1 MSNNKLASEL
11 VLTATENL
19 ADEFLFKTAN
29 TFLEDAIKSIPFA
42 SLITGSIETYSKFQT
57 LKEQRQLLAFIQ
69 EAENINQGFIE
80 KFFKDKNNTQLG
92 FEILGILDQTYLE
105 QQAKMIGRVTLL
117 FKGGKISKQDFDKL
131 TYIITRLNNHLFRI
145 IEDIFK
151 LYKQRKGDLTQ
162 NKYPI
167 NSINIQNP
175 NMDLLSF
182 EFLEPTNEPFWGGET
197 DDIYKE
203 SKFIVTEN
211 FIFFYNQ
218 IFMD

>member
-42 SLITGSIETYSKFQT
+42 SLITGSIETYSKFRT

-92 FEILGILDQTYLE
+92 FEILGVLDQTYLE

-117 FKGGKISKQDFDKL
+117 FKDGKISKQDLDKY
-131 TYIITRLNNHLFRI
+131 TYIITRLNSHFILLINELYS
-145 IEDIFK
+145 IETNQDDPEFEFDIE
-151 LYKQRKGDLTQ
+151 
-162 NKYPI
+162 
-167 NSINIQNP
+167 NP
-175 NMDLLSF
+175 NMEFVNFGFLKEVPSPLYPGSTQITRFRRTNSF
-182 EFLEPTNEPFWGGET
+182 YYF
-197 DDIYKE
+197 Y
-203 SKFIVTEN
+203 EN
-211 FIFFYNQ
+211 IFK
-218 IFMD
+218 D

>member
-42 SLITGSIETYSKFQT
+42 SLITGSIETYSKFRT

-92 FEILGILDQTYLE
+92 FEILGVLDQTYLE

-117 FKGGKISKQDFDKL
+117 FKGGKISKQDFDKY
-131 TYIITRLNNHLFRI
+131 TYIITRLNSHLI
-145 IEDIFK
+145 LLIDELYSIETNQDDPEFEFDIE
-151 LYKQRKGDLTQ
+151 
-162 NKYPI
+162 
-167 NSINIQNP
+167 NP
-175 NMDLLSF
+175 NMEFISF
-182 EFLEPTNEPFWGGET
+182 QFLVEVPSPLNLDGKTKIARYKRTN
-197 DDIYKE
+197 
-203 SKFIVTEN
+203 S
-211 FIFFYNQ
+211 FFYFYEN
-218 IFMD
+218 IFKD

>member
-42 SLITGSIETYSKFQT
+42 SLITGSIETYSKFRT

-92 FEILGILDQTYLE
+92 FEILGVLDQTYLE

-117 FKGGKISKQDFDKL
+117 FKGGKISKQDFDKY
-131 TYIITRLNNHLFRI
+131 TYIITRLNSHLI
-145 IEDIFK
+145 LLIDELYSIETNQDDPEFEFDIE
-151 LYKQRKGDLTQ
+151 
-162 NKYPI
+162 
-167 NSINIQNP
+167 NP
-175 NMDLLSF
+175 NMEFSSF
-182 EFLEPTNEPFWGGET
+182 QFLIEVPSPLNLDGKTKIARYKRTN
-197 DDIYKE
+197 
-203 SKFIVTEN
+203 S
-211 FIFFYNQ
+211 FFYFYEN
-218 IFMD
+218 IFKN

>member
-11 VLTATENL
+11 ILTATENL

-42 SLITGSIETYSKFQT
+42 SLITGSIETYSKFRT

-92 FEILGILDQTYLE
+92 FEILGVLDQTYLE

-117 FKGGKISKQDFDKL
+117 FKGGKISKQDFDKY
-131 TYIITRLNNHLFRI
+131 TYIITRLNSHLI
-145 IEDIFK
+145 LLIDELYSIETNQDDPEFEFDIE
-151 LYKQRKGDLTQ
+151 
-162 NKYPI
+162 
-167 NSINIQNP
+167 NP
-175 NMDLLSF
+175 NMEFSSF
-182 EFLEPTNEPFWGGET
+182 QFLIEVPSPLNLDGKTKIARYKRTN
-197 DDIYKE
+197 
-203 SKFIVTEN
+203 S
-211 FIFFYNQ
+211 FFYFYEN
-218 IFMD
+218 IFKD

>member
-42 SLITGSIETYSKFQT
+42 SLITGSIETYSRFRT

-92 FEILGILDQTYLE
+92 FEILGVLDQTYLK

-117 FKGGKISKQDFDKL
+117 FKDGKIPKQDFDKY
-131 TYIITRLNNHLFRI
+131 TYIITKLNNHLI
-145 IEDIFK
+145 TLISK
-151 LYKQRKGDLTQ
+151 LYAE
-162 NKYPI
+162 YSI
-167 NSINIQNP
+167 NSPQSIISIPLP
-175 NMDLLSF
+175 NMDLISF
-182 EFLEPTNEPFWGGET
+182 GFIHKLAEGSWFEEAQNATPYDYKIH
-197 DDIYKE
+197 DDY
-203 SKFIVTEN
+203 FYFYEN
-211 FIFFYNQ
+211 IFK
-218 IFMD
+218 D

>member
-42 SLITGSIETYSKFQT
+42 SLITGSIETYSKFRT

-105 QQAKMIGRVTLL
+105 KQARMIGRVTLL
-117 FKGGKISKQDFDKL
+117 FKDGKIPKQDFDKY
-131 TYIITRLNNHLFRI
+131 TYISTRLNSYLI
-145 IEDIFK
+145 LLIDELYSIETNQDDPEFEFDIE
-151 LYKQRKGDLTQ
+151 
-162 NKYPI
+162 
-167 NSINIQNP
+167 NP
-175 NMDLLSF
+175 NMEFISF
-182 EFLEPTNEPFWGGET
+182 QFLVEVPSPLNLDGKTKIARYKRTN
-197 DDIYKE
+197 
-203 SKFIVTEN
+203 S
-211 FIFFYNQ
+211 FFYFYEN
-218 IFMD
+218 IFKD

>member
-42 SLITGSIETYSKFQT
+42 SLITGSIETYSKFRT

-92 FEILGILDQTYLE
+92 FEILGVLDQTYLE

-117 FKGGKISKQDFDKL
+117 FKDGKISKQDLDKY
-131 TYIITRLNNHLFRI
+131 TYIITRLNSHLI
-145 IEDIFK
+145 LLIDELYSIETNQDDPEFEFDIE
-151 LYKQRKGDLTQ
+151 
-162 NKYPI
+162 
-167 NSINIQNP
+167 NP
-175 NMDLLSF
+175 NMEFSSF
-182 EFLEPTNEPFWGGET
+182 QFLIEVPSPLNLDGKTKIARYKRTN
-197 DDIYKE
+197 
-203 SKFIVTEN
+203 S
-211 FIFFYNQ
+211 FFYFYEN
-218 IFMD
+218 IFKD

>member
-42 SLITGSIETYSKFQT
+42 SLITGSIETYSKFRT

-80 KFFKDKNNTQLG
+80 KFFKDKNNIQLG

-105 QQAKMIGRVTLL
+105 KQARMIGRVTLL
-117 FKGGKISKQDFDKL
+117 FKDGKIPKQDFDKY
-131 TYIITRLNNHLFRI
+131 TYISTRLNSYLI
-145 IEDIFK
+145 LLIDELYSIETNQDDPEFEFDIE
-151 LYKQRKGDLTQ
+151 
-162 NKYPI
+162 
-167 NSINIQNP
+167 NP
-175 NMDLLSF
+175 NMEFISF
-182 EFLEPTNEPFWGGET
+182 QFLVEVPSPLNLDGKTKIARYKRTN
-197 DDIYKE
+197 
-203 SKFIVTEN
+203 S
-211 FIFFYNQ
+211 FFYFYEN
-218 IFMD
+218 IFKD

>member
-11 VLTATENL
+11 VLMATENL

-42 SLITGSIETYSKFQT
+42 SLITGSIETYSRFRT

-92 FEILGILDQTYLE
+92 FEILGVLDQTYLE

-117 FKGGKISKQDFDKL
+117 FKDGKISKQDFDKY
-131 TYIITRLNNHLFRI
+131 TYIITRLNSHLI
-145 IEDIFK
+145 LLMDELYSIETNQDDPEFEFDIE
-151 LYKQRKGDLTQ
+151 
-162 NKYPI
+162 
-167 NSINIQNP
+167 NP
-175 NMDLLSF
+175 NMEFSSF
-182 EFLEPTNEPFWGGET
+182 QFLIEVPSPLNLDGKTKIARYKRTN
-197 DDIYKE
+197 
-203 SKFIVTEN
+203 S
-211 FIFFYNQ
+211 FFYFYEN
-218 IFMD
+218 IFKD

>member
-42 SLITGSIETYSKFQT
+42 SLITGSIETYSKFRT

-92 FEILGILDQTYLE
+92 FEILGVLDQTYLE

-117 FKGGKISKQDFDKL
+117 FKGGKISKQDFDKY
-131 TYIITRLNNHLFRI
+131 TYIITRLNSHLI
-145 IEDIFK
+145 LLIDELYSIETNQDDPEFEFDIE
-151 LYKQRKGDLTQ
+151 
-162 NKYPI
+162 
-167 NSINIQNP
+167 NP
-175 NMDLLSF
+175 NMEFSSF
-182 EFLEPTNEPFWGGET
+182 QFLIEVPSPLTLDGKTKIARYKRTN
-197 DDIYKE
+197 
-203 SKFIVTEN
+203 S
-211 FIFFYNQ
+211 FFYFYEN
-218 IFMD
+218 IFKD

>member
-42 SLITGSIETYSKFQT
+42 SLITGSIETYSKFRT

-105 QQAKMIGRVTLL
+105 KQARMIGRVTLL
-117 FKGGKISKQDFDKL
+117 FKDGKIPKQDFDKY
-131 TYIITRLNNHLFRI
+131 TYISTRLNSHLI
-145 IEDIFK
+145 LLIDELYSIETNQDDPEFEFDIE
-151 LYKQRKGDLTQ
+151 
-162 NKYPI
+162 
-167 NSINIQNP
+167 NP
-175 NMDLLSF
+175 NMEFISF
-182 EFLEPTNEPFWGGET
+182 QFLVEVPSPLNLDGKTKIARYKRTN
-197 DDIYKE
+197 
-203 SKFIVTEN
+203 S
-211 FIFFYNQ
+211 FFYFYEN
-218 IFMD
+218 IFKD